1 MNEEDRKLWTAR
13 IEDYRSSKLTGA
25 KWAEDKGVSVH
36 KLRYYINKFNKENKQ
51 ISNQESREQ
60 QWASVV
66 PIAQVVKSKSNNILR
81 VTIGKATIE
90 VASGFDKDTLKS
102 LVEILSQC

>member
-1 MNEEDRKLWTAR
+1 MNEEDRKLWTER
-13 IEDYRSSKLTGA
+13 IEDYRSSGLTGV
-25 KWAEDKGVSVH
+25 KWAEDKGVAVH

-51 ISNQESREQ
+51 SSNQESREQ

-66 PIAQVVKSKSNNILR
+66 PIAQMVESKSIKPLK

-90 VASGFDKDTLKS
+90 VAPGFDKDTLKS
-102 LVEILSQC
+102 LIEILSQC